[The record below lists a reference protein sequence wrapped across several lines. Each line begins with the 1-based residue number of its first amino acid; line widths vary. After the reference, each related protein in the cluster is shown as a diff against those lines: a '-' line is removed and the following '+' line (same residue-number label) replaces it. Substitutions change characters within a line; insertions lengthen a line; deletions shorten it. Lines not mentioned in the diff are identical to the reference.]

1 MDEVRKLARS
11 IDTIATKC
19 PHGLAI
25 IIGEYP
31 PPSDKVLFDVATW
44 KPGSGGPHT
53 SGGWT
58 SDPTAAQA
66 SALLELKGPI
76 ENVGWSAL
84 QAAGRECKK
93 LFPRDFEAYRLHVT
107 YIAGDQ
113 WRSGDEST
121 LERIARE
128 CGLDAR
134 TVRRRRHEVPRRIA
148 RAAIMGVQSAINPN
162 E

>member
-11 IDTIATKC
+11 IDKIALLC

-25 IIGEYP
+25 IVGEYP
-31 PPSDKVLFDVATW
+31 PPSDQILLDVATW
-44 KPGSGGPHT
+44 PSSNGPHT
-53 SGGWT
+53 SGGRVG
-58 SDPTAAQA
+58 DPTAAQA

-76 ENVGWSAL
+76 ESVGWSAL

-107 YIAGDQ
+107 YVAGDQ

-148 RAAIMGVQSAINPN
+148 RAAIMGAQSANMQ
-162 E
+162 

>member
-11 IDTIATKC
+11 IDTIATRC

-25 IIGEYP
+25 IVGEYP
-31 PPSDKVLFDVATW
+31 PPSDNVLREVATW
-44 KPGSGGPHT
+44 KPASEGPHT
-53 SGGWT
+53 NGGGNN
-58 SDPTAAQA
+58 DPLIAQVA
-66 SALLELKGPI
+66 ALLELKEPI
-76 ENVGWSAL
+76 ENVGWSAI

-121 LERIARE
+121 LERISRE

-148 RAAIMGVQSAINPN
+148 RAAIMGVQSAISF
-162 E
+162 